1 LRYEGAV
8 QSNFRTLVADADFH
22 GVKMKKGA
30 SVLVSWAAANHDP
43 DEYPNPKAFDI
54 DRASLRSHLGFG
66 GGIHTCPGAAL
77 ARQELAES
85 YDLLLQRLDNFR
97 LQDGLS
103 PGAIRRMGGLVTHGL
118 SRLPLQ
124 FERRANEPTGVH

>member
-1 LRYEGAV
+1 
-8 QSNFRTLVADADFH
+8 
-22 GVKMKKGA
+22 MKKGA

-43 DEYPNPKAFDI
+43 DAYPNPRDFDL
-54 DRASLRSHLGFG
+54 DRASVRSHLGFG

-85 YDLLLQRLDNFR
+85 YDLLLQRLDNFS
-97 LQDGLS
+97 LQDGMS

-118 SRLPLQ
+118 SQLPLR
-124 FERRANEPTGVH
+124 FEAHDGYAPSTLTGSARESTQV